1 MAVAQGDEPDPA
13 QVAALQEACQES
25 ENPLVAPIR
34 AVTSTVASWF
44 DENETVRAAER
55 EDARPKLLDGVLR
68 ARAA

>member
-13 QVAALQEACQES
+13 QVAALQEAYQEL

-34 AVTSTVASWF
+34 SVTSTVASWF

-55 EDARPKLLDGVLR
+55 EDARPKLLDRVFR

>member
-13 QVAALQEACQES
+13 QVAALQEAYQES
-25 ENPLVAPIR
+25 ENSLVAPIR
-34 AVTSTVASWF
+34 SVTSTVASWF

-55 EDARPKLLDGVLR
+55 EDARPKLFDGVLR

>member
-13 QVAALQEACQES
+13 QVAALQEAYQEL

-34 AVTSTVASWF
+34 SVTSTVASWF